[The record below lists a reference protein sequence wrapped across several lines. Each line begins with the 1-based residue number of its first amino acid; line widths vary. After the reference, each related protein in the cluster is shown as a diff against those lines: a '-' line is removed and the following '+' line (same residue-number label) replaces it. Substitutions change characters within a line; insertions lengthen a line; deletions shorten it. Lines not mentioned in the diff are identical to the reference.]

1 MLFPICAASVRGLIQ
16 ALPCSLV
23 GQAHSKYAGLL
34 PKDENSRARE
44 KEAGLPPAQVSPDRA
59 VRPVTNLCRV
69 GTGEW
74 EQHPGL
80 NPSRQLV
87 YSGLQRPP
95 DWVR

>member
-1 MLFPICAASVRGLIQ
+1 M
-16 ALPCSLV
+16 PCSLV

-44 KEAGLPPAQVSPDRA
+44 EEAGLPPAQVSPDRA
-59 VRPVTNLCRV
+59 VRPVTNLSRV

-80 NPSRQLV
+80 NSSRQLV
-87 YSGLQRPP
+87 YSGLQRTP
-95 DWVR
+95 